1 MPIEVEHTVQA
12 IAAVVQTVP
21 VRTNS
26 ALLQLLWVM
35 PNGSFLRCRSTVF
48 AALD

>member
-26 ALLQLLWVM
+26 ALLQLWVM